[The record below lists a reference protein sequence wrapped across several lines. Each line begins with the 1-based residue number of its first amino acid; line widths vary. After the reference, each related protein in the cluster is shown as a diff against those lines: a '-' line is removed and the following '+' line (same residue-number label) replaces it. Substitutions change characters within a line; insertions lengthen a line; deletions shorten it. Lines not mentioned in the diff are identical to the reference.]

1 MESLSNK
8 ILLNICTIKEF
19 AVGLQFCVVSKFL
32 SSRGTFERL
41 LVKGKAKGHY
51 TPLTMSPAAPP
62 PQEFN
67 KHTRACL
74 RCKLVKTFDQVSRSR
89 STFSI
94 TFLPFDHYQFLTD
107 GCENCD
113 TLNLKNNTELVSQS
127 TTNEYSGYGRANS
140 TLSKFEFFVVV
151 SFP

>member
-1 MESLSNK
+1 M
-8 ILLNICTIKEF
+8 
-19 AVGLQFCVVSKFL
+19 
-32 SSRGTFERL
+32 
-41 LVKGKAKGHY
+41 
-51 TPLTMSPAAPP
+51 
-62 PQEFN
+62 
-67 KHTRACL
+67 
-74 RCKLVKTFDQVSRSR
+74 KTFDQVSRSR

-94 TFLPFDHYQFLTD
+94 TFHPFDHYQFLTD

>member
-51 TPLTMSPAAPP
+51 TPLTMSPTAPP

-74 RCKLVKTFDQVSRSR
+74 RCKLVKTFD
-89 STFSI
+89 
-94 TFLPFDHYQFLTD
+94 QFLTD

-127 TTNEYSGYGRANS
+127 TTNEYSGVISLIDPKASWASKWLRLGQSKPGCYALEIHSLKS
-140 TLSKFEFFVVV
+140 TKI
-151 SFP
+151 